1 MIDTQNNGLEL
12 YHSDYSTCSQKVRLV
27 MAEKNLTFQSH
38 LINFRKKEHLSESYL
53 KLNPNGVV
61 PTLIHHDRPV
71 VDSSV
76 IVEYLDEV
84 FLEPKLSP
92 EDPIDRAEMRA
103 WMRFIEEVPT
113 VAIRFPSFQKVF
125 VQHFKHFSKEDFE
138 KEAVVRPLRTEFYRK
153 MGQDGFS
160 DEDYQASLDDLR
172 RTCERIEK
180 AVSERSWIVGE
191 NYTLADVVV
200 TPTFDRMNDLGMS
213 DLWQD
218 LPSVQK
224 WWQRIQARP
233 NFDTAFY
240 PGSRISERDDQPKI
254 AS

>member
-1 MIDTQNNGLEL
+1 MTDYLNKGLEQ

-27 MAEKNLTFQSH
+27 LAEKDISFNSH
-38 LINFRKKEHLSESYL
+38 LINFRKKEHLSDSYL
-53 KLNPNGVV
+53 ALNTNGVV
-61 PTLIHHDRPV
+61 PTLIHNGRPV

-84 FLEPKLSP
+84 FTEPKLSP
-92 EDPIDRAEMRA
+92 IDPIDRAQMRA

-125 VQHFKHFSKEDFE
+125 VQHFKNFSKEDFE
-138 KEAVVRPLRTEFYRK
+138 KEAVARPLRTEFYRK
-153 MGQDGFS
+153 MGQEGFS
-160 DEDYQASLDDLR
+160 EEDYQASLDDLR

-180 AVSERSWIVGE
+180 EIQKSPWLVGA

-200 TPTFDRMNDLGMS
+200 TPTFDRMVDLGMS
-213 DLWQD
+213 DIWQD
-218 LPSVQK
+218 LPAVND

-233 NFDTAFY
+233 NFDKAYY
-240 PGSRISERDDQPKI
+240 PGSRVSERDDQPKI